1 MNKTF
6 EYDRNSCMLSSLA
19 NRPVCSCKSS
29 TVVVLQMKTATCRWQ
44 RKRRWSQYI
53 NSSSCNDLQKN
64 TIDALQKSKKN
75 GESGTIYSFQSSSI
89 IWSHLLRD
97 CGKFNRDS
105 VEFFMITF
113 PLESNMLFSW

>member
-6 EYDRNSCMLSSLA
+6 EYDRNSCMLFSLG

-64 TIDALQKSKKN
+64 TIDALQKSKKTGN
-75 GESGTIYSFQSSSI
+75 QEPFIHSKAAPLYGATYSETVANSTET
-89 IWSHLLRD
+89 LL
-97 CGKFNRDS
+97 NS
-105 VEFFMITF
+105 
-113 PLESNMLFSW
+113 L